1 MSPSAFAIFTLISN
15 LNRVDRSSGRSLG
28 LAPLRIRGGGT
39 RADHP
44 RATLSIGNAQAA
56 QPLVTR
62 FEEDLGDRT
71 PGLTAAVLD
80 L

>member
-15 LNRVDRSSGRSLG
+15 LNRIDRSSGRSLG

-56 QPLVTR
+56 KPLGTR
-62 FEEDLGDRT
+62 FEEIWAIGQ
-71 PGLTAAVLD
+71 PGLTATVLG